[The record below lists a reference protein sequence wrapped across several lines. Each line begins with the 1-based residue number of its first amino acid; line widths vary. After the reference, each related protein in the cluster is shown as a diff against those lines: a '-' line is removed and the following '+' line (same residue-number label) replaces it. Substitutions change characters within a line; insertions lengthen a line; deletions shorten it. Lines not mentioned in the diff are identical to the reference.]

1 MSYWMQTIDGDGFA
15 RLLADRHYSRKSKG
29 ANLFVG
35 PGEKMVLVTLNYDA
49 LFVWRLARLRED
61 NQKGIEC
68 SLFRNESNILSSELI
83 KEAMS
88 WAWKRWPGQRLFTYV
103 ADKKIR
109 SVNPG
114 CCFKKAGWR
123 KCGRNKSGKLT
134 ILEAG
139 VF

>member
-1 MSYWMQTIDGDGFA
+1 MQTIDGDGFA

>member
-1 MSYWMQTIDGDGFA
+1 MQTIDGDGFA
-15 RLLADRHYSRKSKG
+15 RLLADRHYSRKSRG

-49 LFVWRLARLRED
+49 LFVWRKACFRED
-61 NQKGIEC
+61 NQTGVEC

-83 KEAMS
+83 REAMS
-88 WAWKRWPGQRLFTYV
+88 WAWERWPGQRLFTYV
-103 ADKKIR
+103 ADNKIR

-123 KCGRNKSGKLT
+123 KCGRNKTGKLT

-139 VF
+139 IF